1 MEGGAP
7 FGEHLLPGL
16 KSESVYTKI
25 LKFSALLLLD
35 LHTSPVLED
44 IGTHTFWNIGP
55 GTLR

>member
-44 IGTHTFWNIGP
+44 IGTHTFRI
-55 GTLR
+55 LDLAR